1 MKPRIAVIL
10 VSLFSLTLAVA
21 ADKPAD
27 VRDLMSAT
35 QFHATGLD
43 KLTPEEM
50 SEFNAWLASYT
61 HAVASSTGTAP
72 AAALPATPAAAAV
85 PAAAV
90 PVAAA
95 TPAPSAASTASFGKE
110 MVSAELRGEPPRI
123 ESTIVGHFTGWNGN
137 SVFKLANGQVWKQA
151 DSSSFDTNLQDPP
164 VVIKRLGLGY
174 LLTITGHGATVFVR
188 RVQ

>member
-1 MKPRIAVIL
+1 MKLRIAVIL
-10 VSLFSLTLAVA
+10 VSLFSLTVGIA

-50 SEFNAWLASYT
+50 SAFNVWLATYT
-61 HAVASSTGTAP
+61 HAVASSTGEIPAATLPAAP
-72 AAALPATPAAAAV
+72 APSMPAAV
-85 PAAAV
+85 
-90 PVAAA
+90 VAP
-95 TPAPSAASTASFGKE
+95 TPAPSAASVNSFGKE
-110 MVSAELRGEPPRI
+110 MLSAETRGEPARV
-123 ESTIVGHFTGWNGN
+123 ESNIVGHFTGWNGN
-137 SVFKLANGQVWKQA
+137 TVFKLANGQVWKQA

-164 VVIKRLGLGY
+164 VVIKRLGFGY
-174 LLTITGHGATVFVR
+174 LLTLTGHGSTVFVK